1 MGGFKGQRGL
11 TPFYTEFTLFALR
24 IALIEICFGLPIEKV
39 RPEEPARNRPDQL
52 LRMRLTPML
61 FNAVFGLDIAID
73 EGFGV
78 DIFDTRDQL
87 VGKQKDRL

>member
-1 MGGFKGQRGL
+1 
-11 TPFYTEFTLFALR
+11 
-24 IALIEICFGLPIEKV
+24 
-39 RPEEPARNRPDQL
+39 
-52 LRMRLTPML
+52 MRLTPML